1 MTDIERPPDT
11 VPADHAASSAAPDSA
26 ALLRRERTIYLIAPL
41 LLLINRGLIR
51 FPHLI
56 FPPAVLENESSWYY
70 VLGPAFSWVAL
81 IYCMFATWRFFEF
94 AGVSRWASILNG
106 IASPFLFPLILLP
119 QAIYVLR
126 RASKRHQVTNVP
138 ATET

>member
-1 MTDIERPPDT
+1 MTEVSQDAAQSSTI
-11 VPADHAASSAAPDSA
+11 DHAAV
-26 ALLRRERTIYLIAPL
+26 LRRERTIYLVAPL
-41 LLLINRGLIR
+41 LLLINRGLVR

-56 FPPAVLENESSWYY
+56 LPPSVLEDESSWFYI
-70 VLGPAFSWVAL
+70 LGPAFSWVAL
-81 IYCMFATWRFFEF
+81 IYCMVATWRFFEF

-106 IASPFLFPLILLP
+106 LASPFLFPLILLP

-126 RASKRHQVTNVP
+126 RASKRYRATNVP